1 MLCYVLA
8 TPQLETYLISK
19 TTADADLGYIPDVS
33 VITSLAPYFGLRP
46 RKTPNIDIESSNCTA
61 VHVVPE
67 LQA

>member
-1 MLCYVLA
+1 MLG
-8 TPQLETYLISK
+8 TPQLETYLISI
-19 TTADADLGYIPDVS
+19 TTADANLSYIPDVS

-46 RKTPNIDIESSNCTA
+46 RETPDIDIECSNCTA